1 MPYFQA
7 AELLRLK
14 STNIEELLNAL
25 EDLGIE
31 YGHIKNGVQRGSR
44 VEAEADLIRI
54 IILAK
59 SIKYRIIEL
68 FGKNHDRLN
77 D

>member
-14 STNIEELLNAL
+14 STNIEELLDAL

-31 YGHIKNGVQRGSR
+31 YGYIKGSTQRGLR
-44 VEAEADLIRI
+44 VDAEIDLIRI

-68 FGKNHDRLN
+68 FGKNYD
-77 D
+77 

>member
-14 STNIEELLNAL
+14 STNIEELLDAL

-31 YGHIKNGVQRGSR
+31 YGYIKSSARRGSR
-44 VEAEADLIRI
+44 IDAEIDLIRI

-68 FGKNHDRLN
+68 FGKNYD
-77 D
+77 